1 MDDPSLSEHEQ
12 RILEEIERNLAQE
25 DPDFVRHVSEA
36 GPSRNTARLA
46 RLGVLGLLVGF
57 ALLLG
62 YRTHLALGILGFLVM
77 LASAV
82 AIGTSMR
89 SVADSGRGPGSAL
102 RDVWKR
108 AEGRMRPRRKD
119 G

>member
-12 RILEEIERNLAQE
+12 RIIEEIERNLAAD
-25 DPDFVRHVSEA
+25 DPDFVRHVREV
-36 GPSRNTARLA
+36 GPPPNAVRLL
-46 RLGVLGLLVGF
+46 RLGILGLLVGL

-62 YRTHLALGILGFLVM
+62 YTTHLALGILGFLVM

-82 AIGTSMR
+82 GIGTSMR
-89 SVADSGRGPGSAL
+89 NLQASGRGPGTAL

-108 AEGRMRPRRKD
+108 AETKMRTRRKD
-119 G
+119 R